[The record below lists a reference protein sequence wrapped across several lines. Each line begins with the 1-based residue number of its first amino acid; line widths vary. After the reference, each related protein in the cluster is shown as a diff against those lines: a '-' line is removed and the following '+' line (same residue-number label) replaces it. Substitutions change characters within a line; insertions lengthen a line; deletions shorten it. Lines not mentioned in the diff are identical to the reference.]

1 MADLF
6 PEIRPLVTH
15 SIRVQVPHVLY
26 VEECGSSSGIP
37 AIFLHGGPGAGCKPL
52 HRRFFDPER
61 FRIVLM
67 DQRGCG
73 RSEPHAELA
82 ENTTWH
88 LLADMERVR
97 AHLGIERWLLFGGS
111 WGATL
116 ALAYAETY
124 PDRVLGLV
132 LRGVF
137 LCRHQDI
144 NWLYEPGG
152 ASRLLPDAWQE
163 FQETIP
169 LDERA
174 SMVEAYRRRLDGQ
187 DELERLRAAR
197 AWARWE
203 ARAATLQ
210 PDPRLVERFTE
221 ARAALSLSRIEAH
234 YFANGGFLEP
244 DQLLRH
250 AERLNGIPGIIVH
263 GRYDMVC
270 PLEQAW
276 ALQRAWKTA
285 ELRMIPAAGH
295 AMTEP
300 GIREELVRATNE
312 MAGRFA

>member
-97 AHLGIERWLLFGGS
+97 ANLGIERWLLFGGS